1 MPTEEHIAQ
10 FQQLYAEQFG
20 VTLSYAEAKQQLMCL
35 LSLVEIVYFDPSE
48 TEKEEHEILS

>member
-10 FQQLYAEQFG
+10 FQQLYTEQFG

-35 LSLVEIVYFDPSE
+35 LSLVEIVYFGQSK
-48 TEKEEHEILS
+48 TEKEEHETIG